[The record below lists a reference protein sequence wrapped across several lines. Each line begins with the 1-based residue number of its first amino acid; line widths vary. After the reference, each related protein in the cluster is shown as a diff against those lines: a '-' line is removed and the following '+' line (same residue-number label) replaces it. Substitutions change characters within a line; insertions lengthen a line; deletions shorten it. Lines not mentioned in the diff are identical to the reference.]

1 MKSRD
6 FCYWLQGFFE
16 LAAGPPNGS
25 LSAHQTQIIQRHLAL
40 VFKHD
45 IDPQAYVEMKANPQ
59 AWTDETLKITPEEYK
74 KILDDLHQGAKSN
87 NPQTQITH
95 NQPICQSES
104 DIYRC

>member
-16 LAAGPPNGS
+16 ITGHATQLRAQ
-25 LSAHQTQIIQRHLAL
+25 QTEIIQRHLAL